1 MIRCKDMGCPEGKD
15 ICCRI
20 CEEFDVCS
28 SIECSCTDFPHNC
41 EMSVID
47 GENGLALF
55 ESNALAIMRN
65 IVELDKQKKAI
76 EAQDAAI
83 RQELQ
88 KAMDKYGV
96 TSFENDIL
104 KITHVAPTT
113 RTSIDSARLK
123 KELPAVAEKYSKVS
137 NVKGFVKIEV
147 K

>member
-1 MIRCKDMGCPEGKD
+1 MIRCNEGECEHGKGNMCCNECDCIDCKD
-15 ICCRI
+15 R
-20 CEEFDVCS
+20 CECDS
-28 SIECSCTDFPHNC
+28 SEC
-41 EMSVID
+41 ELSVMD
-47 GENGLALF
+47 GENGLTLF
-55 ESNALAIMRN
+55 KSNALALMESIA
-65 IVELDKQKKAI
+65 ELDKQKKTI